1 MSRWCLH
8 KPFLCNVR
16 ALMERLMQPRALANS
31 WGALLAALQIC
42 ILAEPYETAIHLRA
56 FILGL
61 LPIGHQQD
69 ILLQG
74 GTF

>member
-1 MSRWCLH
+1 
-8 KPFLCNVR
+8 
-16 ALMERLMQPRALANS
+16 MQPRALANS